1 MGHWLALCSQKLL
14 IHNNMS
20 RVFKNES
27 AESIVAR
34 ELLEA
39 VWYDNGGLY
48 NRQGQFTKFKKRL
61 QRILKKLPPHVFE
74 LFTIE
79 KYEEFYDSDHPNS
92 QALLKGKLKNV
103 FSESIRCHSECL
115 CRRHRP
121 LSLV

>member
-1 MGHWLALCSQKLL
+1 
-14 IHNNMS
+14 MS

-79 KYEEFYDSDHPNS
+79 KYEEFYDSEPQSFIDQFAIGEFNVKKQIIEKYPELKKVDE
-92 QALLKGKLKNV
+92 LLDEWFDG
-103 FSESIRCHSECL
+103 ED
-115 CRRHRP
+115 
-121 LSLV
+121 